1 MKTLHKSSL
10 AGVLAVTALAFGGCA
25 PQTSQWST
33 AEAPKENKISLVR
46 FQHAVQFRAN
56 EDRMSGQE
64 AARLAGF
71 MRDQNVGYGDQILLL
86 PGDSALAQRRQE
98 AVASAF
104 ARAGLR
110 VTRDVRIEG
119 VAPPA
124 DEVRVVVGRH
134 VVTPPACPN
143 WSKKPDED
151 FGNTPSSH
159 IGCATA
165 TNLGLM
171 VANPSDL
178 LSGQETSPADGD
190 LAAGRVEAY
199 RRGVYP
205 GLLRGDVRPNG
216 RSDIVKGT
224 GAK

>member
-1 MKTLHKSSL
+1 MKTHRKSSF
-10 AGVLAVTALAFGGCA
+10 AGALAVTALAFAGCA

-33 AEAPKENKISLVR
+33 VEAPKENKISLVR
-46 FQHAVQFRAN
+46 FQHSVQFRAN
-56 EDRMSGQE
+56 EDRMNGQE
-64 AARLAGF
+64 ASRLAGF

-86 PGDSALAQRRQE
+86 PGNSALAQRRQE
-98 AVASAF
+98 AVATAF

-110 VTRDVRIEG
+110 VTRDVQIEG
-119 VAPPA
+119 VSLPA

-151 FGNTPSSH
+151 FGNTQSSH

-178 LSGQETSPADGD
+178 LMGQPTSPADGD

-199 RRGVYP
+199 RRGMYP
-205 GLLRGDVRPNG
+205 GLLKGDVHPNG
-216 RSDIVKGT
+216 RSDIVKG
-224 GAK
+224 AK